1 MIKPTS
7 NPEVKRIAQNVSSE
21 VGIVPRHTTLPHLM
35 QTNRELSRVM
45 VVATLSIEYMFY
57 DCGLGVIRS
66 SAKRELKLR
75 LSTEPL
81 VSKQIEVRRYLAS

>member
-1 MIKPTS
+1 
-7 NPEVKRIAQNVSSE
+7 
-21 VGIVPRHTTLPHLM
+21 
-35 QTNRELSRVM
+35 VM

-81 VSKQIEVRRYLAS
+81 VSKLIEGRRYLAS